1 VFLQDYKQS
10 RPLTLEAILDAC
22 CSHKYEMC
30 SRCSI
35 ELDTPLRCTSC
46 FHLPVYC
53 RPCLLLSHNKQPFHD
68 VEAWTGNGYW
78 ARTTLFDQKFIL
90 PVHPRGCSS
99 LQEPDFTNMIV
110 ITTSRICQMTIQW
123 CTCTK
128 KDQADQLLS
137 IRLFPATFTSP
148 KTAFTFECLDH
159 FLTEHSICKTTAY
172 SFYDK
177 LRHLTNGVD
186 PKSLK
191 VCMLDIVCKICC
203 SHNI

>member
-1 VFLQDYKQS
+1 
-10 RPLTLEAILDAC
+10 
-22 CSHKYEMC
+22 MC
-30 SRCSI
+30 SGCSV
-35 ELDTPLRCTSC
+35 ELDTPFWCTSC

-53 RPCLLLSHNKQPFHD
+53 RPCLLLSHKEQPFHD
-68 VEAWTGNGYW
+68 VKTQTKRGYW
-78 ARTTLFDQKFIL
+78 AKTTLFDQKFIL
-90 PVHPRGCSS
+90 PVHPTGCSS
-99 LQEPDFTNMIV
+99 HQEPDFTDMIV
-110 ITTSRICQMTIQW
+110 ITSSRICQMTIQW

-128 KDQADQLLS
+128 KDRADQLLS
-137 IRLFPATFTSP
+137 ICLFPATFTSP

-177 LRHLTNGVD
+177 LRRLTDAVD

-191 VCMLDIVCKICC
+191 VSMLDMVGIISF